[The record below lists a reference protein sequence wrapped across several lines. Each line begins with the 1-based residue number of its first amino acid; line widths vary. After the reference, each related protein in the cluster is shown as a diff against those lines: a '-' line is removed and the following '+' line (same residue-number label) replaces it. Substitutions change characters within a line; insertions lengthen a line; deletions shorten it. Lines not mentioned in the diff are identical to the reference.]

1 MLVLVAAVTVGI
13 ILALLF
19 FVLHY
24 TSMLGAHQ
32 EQNTAIQ
39 AASLKAA
46 SDLSLIC
53 INDPYFGYIS
63 LSDYAPVGTATAAQ
77 DNYDTPVQSINTI
90 LGTVRLD
97 MIIADQVNDPTMKI
111 MAQNDYAAAL
121 LAQQHL
127 YTALQAAIQPSG
139 TGTDYSGNTIS
150 PYQDAVTAYNSN
162 QVRMSGTPSQMVA
175 NSMKLT
181 LGSVVGAATCTV
193 IPESP
198 YDNTNSNQTQNTSN
212 GMCYLAYVDIPYD
225 NYHFVFS
232 GISSGVKLVDPS
244 TFSAAAPSGLSQ
256 YTMLSVVKAE
266 ADEQFQSSSQNASS
280 VQVVHGVACAE
291 PASANDPRPAPGA
304 LVISSPDG
312 APPITK
318 FGDILTNPTFSSPVT
333 FSSPSGGDYPGPGVT
348 LPPAGI
354 PGVVNPTVTVTGG
367 AGLYGWTRQGGTK
380 VRVSSVLAMLGYPLV
395 SNGANGVGYIY
406 TFTTDASGML
416 TISAPAMITMAPGP
430 INSISQNQ
438 LYGVNN
444 APFSKNGANWDLEF
458 ADDVFQEGSINGG
471 MHAGQPFAT
480 PEVDQAHLLPPG
492 TTNSLVANTLALIA
506 SLLGMLLAAVIALVL
521 ALLGLGPQSGFAGP
535 GGWLEYELFIRPPAQ
550 HAGGQMFGATI
561 YQYPAAPATASRPT
575 YRINGLDVEYR
586 FRQVVTA
593 PPPALPVPLL

>member
-63 LSDYAPVGTATAAQ
+63 LSDYAPVGTTTAAQ
-77 DNYDTPVQSINTI
+77 DNYYTPVQSINTV

-97 MIIADQVNDPTMKI
+97 MIVADQVNDPTMKV

-127 YTALQAAIQPSG
+127 YTALQAAIQPGG
-139 TGTDYSGNTIS
+139 TGTDYDGNTIS

-162 QVRMSGTPSQMVA
+162 QVRLTGTPSQMVA

-198 YDNTNSNQTQNTSN
+198 YSNTSSNQTQTTSN
-212 GMCYLAYVDIPYD
+212 GICYLSYMDIPYD

-232 GISSGVKLVDPS
+232 GISNGVKLVDAS
-244 TFSAAAPSGLSQ
+244 QYTSAAPSGLAQ
-256 YTMLSVVKAE
+256 YALLSIVKAE
-266 ADEQFQSSSQNASS
+266 ADQQFQDSTQSASG
-280 VQVVHGVACAE
+280 VRVVHSVACAE

-312 APPITK
+312 APPISR
-318 FGDILTNPTFSSPVT
+318 FGDIFSPPFTSPVT
-333 FSSPSGGDYPGPGVT
+333 FHSPQGGDYPGTGIN
-348 LPPAGI
+348 LPPSGI
-354 PGVVNPTVTVTGG
+354 PGVTSPTVIVTGG
-367 AGLYGWTRQGGTK
+367 AGLHDWLRKGGTK
-380 VRVSSVLAMLGYPLV
+380 VRVSSVLAMLGYALP
-395 SNGANGVGYIY
+395 SNSGNGAAYIY

-416 TISAPAMITMAPGP
+416 TINAPTMVNMAPGP
-430 INSISQNQ
+430 LNSVSQNQ

-444 APFSKNGANWDLEF
+444 APFSKNGASWDLEF
-458 ADDVFQEGSINGG
+458 ADDVFQAGSINGG
-471 MHAGQPFAT
+471 LHAGEPFAS
-480 PEVDQAHLLPPG
+480 PEVDIAHSLPTG
-492 TTNSLVANTLALIA
+492 TTNSLAVSTLGLIA
-506 SLLGMLLAAVIALVL
+506 GLLGMLLAAVIALVL
-521 ALLGLGPQSGFAGP
+521 ALLGLGAQPGFSGP
-535 GGWLEYELFIRPPAQ
+535 GGWLEYELFIRPPS
-550 HAGGQMFGATI
+550 HYAGGQMFGATI
-561 YQYPAAPATASRPT
+561 YQYPAAAATSVRPT
-575 YRINGLDVEYR
+575 YLINGLDVEYR
-586 FRQVVTA
+586 FRQVVTV
-593 PPPALPVPLL
+593 PPPPLPVPLL